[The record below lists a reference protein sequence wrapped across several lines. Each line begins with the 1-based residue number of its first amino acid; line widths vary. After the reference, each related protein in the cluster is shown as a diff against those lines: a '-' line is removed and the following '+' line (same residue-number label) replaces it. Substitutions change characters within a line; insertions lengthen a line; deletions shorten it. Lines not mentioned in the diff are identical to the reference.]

1 MTGLRVSRS
10 LSPRFAA
17 IREHKLVGRRIDG
30 FDRYGKVLIL
40 RLSGDIALGIHLGM
54 SGRLVLRPFGQP
66 HDHFS
71 LEFGVGT
78 YLTYNDFRRFG
89 QITAS
94 SGAPSQQFGRFGPD
108 ALSREFRASVLAVQT
123 RRPIKAVL
131 MNQKIVAGLGNIY
144 SSEALFMAG
153 INPLRAANCLTASE
167 RSILVRAIKSTLRA
181 AIKDGGST
189 LEDYRGTE
197 GELGN
202 FEKHFCVYGRAGE
215 SCVKCDSQSQITKIT
230 IEQRVTY
237 LCKRCQR

>member
-1 MTGLRVSRS
+1 MRVSRY

-17 IREHKLVGRRIDG
+17 IRRHELIGRRIDG

-40 RLSGDIALGIHLGM
+40 RLSGGIALCIHLGM

-71 LEFGVGT
+71 LEFGAST
-78 YLTYNDFRRFG
+78 SLTYNDFRRFG

-94 SGAPSQQFGRFGPD
+94 SVLPNQQFGRFGPD
-108 ALSREFRASVLAVQT
+108 ALSSEFRASILAVQS

-131 MNQKIVAGLGNIY
+131 MNQQIVAGIGNIY
-144 SSEALFMAG
+144 SCEALFIAG
-153 INPLRAANCLTASE
+153 INPLRAANSLSARE
-167 RSILVRAIKSTLRA
+167 RSTLVGAIKSTLRA
-181 AIKDGGST
+181 AIKDGGAT

-202 FEKHFCVYGRAGE
+202 FEKHFGVYGRVGE
-215 SCVKCDSQSQITKIT
+215 ACQKCEDQSRITKIT
-230 IEQRVTY
+230 IEQRATY
-237 LCKRCQR
+237 FCERCQR